1 MSYEQLVQKFEAC
14 KDDADYEKV
23 RDEVYASMRI
33 NTAPMILMQ
42 GNTAMK
48 IQAETALKA
57 YNPDYDSEEEEACTC
72 AAGGSS
78 SPPPLPTL
86 PLVQKME
93 IAVKM
98 AEAGVYEA
106 KDKKEQHLI
115 RYKRVQK
122 DKKDEWGPSNTWGKW
137 KQDQNPERQKWRGD
151 WDTENQ
157 KLRDKL
163 WAAERK
169 LKDTKRKAA
178 EAAEPQDLKRAKK
191 MLQKQE
197 DEERSRWRTSTYE
210 THQHLPV
217 GVDMD
222 EMPECPYCDCYVKPE
237 YYIDEHEGCKFCSL
251 YPGADTS
258 SPY

>member
-14 KDDADYEKV
+14 EDDADYKKV

-33 NTAPMILMQ
+33 NPAPMILMQ
-42 GNTAMK
+42 GNTPMK

-78 SPPPLPTL
+78 SPPPPPLPTL

-93 IAVKM
+93 TAVKM

-106 KDKKEQHLI
+106 KEKKAKHLI
-115 RYKRVQK
+115 RYKEVQK
-122 DKKDEWGPSNTWGKW
+122 GGWGPSNMWGKLN
-137 KQDQNPERQKWRGD
+137 QDNDLWRQKWRGD

-157 KLRDKL
+157 KLQDEL
-163 WAAERK
+163 WAAEKK

-178 EAAEPQDLKRAKK
+178 EAAEPQELKRVKK
-191 MLQKQE
+191 ALQKEE
-197 DEERSRWRTSTYE
+197 DAERSRWRISTYE

-222 EMPECPYCDCYVKPE
+222 EMPECPYCDRYVKPE
-237 YYIDEHEGCKFCSL
+237 YYIDEQEGCKFCSL

-258 SPY
+258 GPY